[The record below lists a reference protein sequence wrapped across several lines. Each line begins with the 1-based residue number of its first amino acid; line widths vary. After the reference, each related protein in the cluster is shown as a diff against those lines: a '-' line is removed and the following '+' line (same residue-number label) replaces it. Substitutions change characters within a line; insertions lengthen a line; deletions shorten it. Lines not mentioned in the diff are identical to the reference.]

1 MSSSKM
7 DEFNQH
13 PYIPE
18 YYDFD
23 QESDIEEESDLEEE
37 DGTIR
42 TDPFTANA
50 DERIYERLVAKVRAY
65 AKAIQVRSKRSQVR
79 TPGSQLP

>member
-13 PYIPE
+13 LYILEYYDYILE

-23 QESDIEEESDLEEE
+23 QESDIEEESDLEE
-37 DGTIR
+37 R
-42 TDPFTANA
+42 TALSGHILSPPMPRNA
-50 DERIYERLVAKVRAY
+50 SI
-65 AKAIQVRSKRSQVR
+65 S
-79 TPGSQLP
+79 G